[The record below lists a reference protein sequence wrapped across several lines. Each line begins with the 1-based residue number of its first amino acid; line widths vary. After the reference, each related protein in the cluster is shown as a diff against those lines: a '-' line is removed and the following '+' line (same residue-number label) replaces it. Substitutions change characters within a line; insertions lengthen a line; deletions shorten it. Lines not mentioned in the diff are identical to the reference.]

1 MRKSERL
8 RELEFAVIRMEMTIQ
23 LLEMTL
29 NNLLEMQGMSSA
41 PELDGGKWY
50 KNKPDNS

>member
-1 MRKSERL
+1 MRKSQRL

-23 LLEMTL
+23 LLEITL
-29 NNLLEMQGMSSA
+29 NNLLEMQGMSNT

-50 KNKPDNS
+50 KNKTDNS